1 MQPRGWLQA
10 PKLLYFLHA
19 LVWQLEQPLPT
30 MDTLSRGV
38 AATTVGA
45 CHHSWCQN
53 ALSAPWDCTPAGTL
67 ESTAHPQS
75 HSGVLLMENGQ
86 TLLGDLGE
94 LGLIPVSTCRKL
106 YV

>member
-10 PKLLYFLHA
+10 PKLLHFLHT

-45 CHHSWCQN
+45 KMLCQ
-53 ALSAPWDCTPAGTL
+53 LPGTAHQLGPL
-67 ESTAHPQS
+67 ESTAHAQS
-75 HSGVLLMENGQ
+75 HSGVLLMGNGQ
-86 TLLGDLGE
+86 TLLGDLRE